1 MALRRFIHRL
11 ASVFRH
17 NRAEDELE
25 RETAAPPAPAG
36 RRLHFFLRRGMTMD
50 DARLAARRA
59 FGGVVQTVAVW
70 WQFLG
75 ISSPP
80 QSHEGQIS

>member
-11 ASVFRH
+11 ASAFRH
-17 NRAEDELE
+17 NRAEDKLE
-25 RETAAPPAPAG
+25 RETGA
-36 RRLHFFLRRGMTMD
+36 RLLLLEDDFRRRGMD
-50 DARLAARRA
+50 DALLAARRA
-59 FGGVVQTVAVW
+59 FGGAEQTVAVW

-80 QSHEGQIS
+80 QSREGPIS

>member
-17 NRAEDELE
+17 NRTEDELE
-25 RETAAPPAPAG
+25 RETAAH
-36 RRLHFFLRRGMTMD
+36 LFLLEDDFRRRGMTMD

-59 FGGVVQTVAVW
+59 AVSSTR

-75 ISSPP
+75 IGSPP
-80 QSHEGQIS
+80 QAREGQIS